1 MSNPESGDSLLDP
14 FMDDY
19 FVECDEHLL
28 AIRNILLEAE
38 RQHGRMTTVALQE
51 LFRSFHSIK
60 GLSGMVALRDAE
72 LLAHHMESYLRLLR
86 DTQAPVTLDGIGA
99 LTRGTHA
106 LEQVIVARQAGRD
119 APDLGGVLTELTALI
134 EPATAGAGA
143 VTPQRP
149 LPGPQRGRWRVQF
162 APSVELAA
170 QGIGVD
176 RIRALLRDAGDIL
189 DATPRVDGDGSIS
202 FEFVVEGD
210 LTELASR
217 ADDHGLTI
225 AREAAGPAPATDE
238 TSPAPASVN
247 ASHFVRVDLA
257 RLDDL
262 MRMIGNIVISRA
274 RLVDSLARL
283 ESRVPAME
291 WRTVQENSI
300 AVERQLRDLRDGV
313 MRVRLVKVGEIF
325 RRMPFVVRDLA
336 RESGREVHLEMT
348 GQNTEIDKFVVE
360 RLMDPILHLVR
371 NSVSHGIEPAEHRV
385 AAGKAASGKVS
396 LHAASVG
403 DMVVFEVS
411 DDGHGID
418 ADTVALRARAA
429 GLEVADGPLN
439 AAGLLTILCTPGFST
454 RDTADRAAGR
464 GVGMAVVHTTV
475 QELGGRLS
483 LETRPG
489 QGTRFTLE
497 VPLTLSITDAILGR
511 VGAQLFAVPQSAV
524 REVLEVAHADL
535 YRVEHHELIPYRDGA
550 LPVARLATVFGLE
563 ASPGRALHVFVIG
576 AGASA
581 VGLAVDRILG
591 QREVVV
597 RPLSDALIKVD
608 GVAGATDLGDGRAVL
623 ILDPTRIVATLR
635 GGQSERP
642 VLHG

>member
-1 MSNPESGDSLLDP
+1 MSNPDSGDLFLDP

-19 FVECDEHLL
+19 FVECDEHLV

-38 RQHGRMTTVALQE
+38 RQGGRMATSALQE

-60 GLSGMVALRDAE
+60 GLSGMVGLRDAE

-86 DTQAPVTLDGIGA
+86 DTQASVTLDGIGA

-106 LEQVIVARQAGRD
+106 LEQVIVARQARRD
-119 APDLGGVLTELTALI
+119 APDLGGVLTELATLVDQAAPDTAAATGD
-134 EPATAGAGA
+134 EP
-143 VTPQRP
+143 VPEPPRE
-149 LPGPQRGRWRVQF
+149 RWRAQF
-162 APSVELAA
+162 APSAALAA
-170 QGIGVD
+170 RGIGVD
-176 RIRALLRDAGDIL
+176 HVRALLRDAGDIL
-189 DATPRVDGDGSIS
+189 DVTPRVDGDGGIS
-202 FEFVVEGD
+202 FEFVVEGN
-210 LTELASR
+210 LTDLASR
-217 ADDHGLTI
+217 AEDHGLI
-225 AREAAGPAPATDE
+225 ISREAAGLERPADDLA
-238 TSPAPASVN
+238 AGPASVN

-262 MRMIGNIVISRA
+262 MRMIGDLVITRA
-274 RLVDSLARL
+274 RLVDSLARI
-283 ESRVPAME
+283 ESRIPAVE
-291 WRTVQENSI
+291 WRAVQENSM

-336 RESGREVHLEMT
+336 RESGREVQLEMT
-348 GQNTEIDKFVVE
+348 GQDTEIDKFVVE

-371 NSVSHGIEPAEHRV
+371 NAVSHGIEPAEHRV

-403 DMVVFEVS
+403 DIVVFEVS
-411 DDGHGID
+411 DDGHGVD
-418 ADTVALRARAA
+418 GEAVARRARAA
-429 GLEVADGPLN
+429 GLEVGEGPLD
-439 AAGLLTILCTPGFST
+439 AAGLLAILCTPGFST

-550 LPVARLATVFGLE
+550 LPVARLATVFGIE
-563 ASPGRALHVFVIG
+563 SSPGRALHVFVIG

-597 RPLSDALIKVD
+597 RPLGDALIKVD

-623 ILDPTRIVATLR
+623 ILDPARLVATLR
-635 GGQSERP
+635 GQSERP